1 MWIIC
6 PMNCPPHESW
16 MWALAKIQGLRNLQ
30 DVIEKFVKSLSAMC

>member
-6 PMNCPPHESW
+6 SMNCPPHESW